1 MYSILKRNRVIH
13 LVRRIDMEFL
23 NSLMKSRWK
32 EKGLWISEFSV
43 PVEPESIL
51 YNDYI
56 KQRDHGYED
65 PTCDQPLVVR
75 HQSFIHQ
82 PFSNQYPNSITL

>member
-1 MYSILKRNRVIH
+1 MIH

-23 NSLMKSRWK
+23 NSL
-32 EKGLWISEFSV
+32 ISEFSV

-82 PFSNQYPNSITL
+82 PFSNQYPNSISL